1 MLWRPADWVKKNKMM
16 NEGIAIIGAAGRF
29 PRAKNVEE
37 FWQNLCN
44 GVNCISF
51 FPEEEAL
58 QAGVKPELLKNPNY
72 VRARGI
78 LGNMAMF
85 DAEFFGFNPREADIT
100 DPQQRHFMECAW
112 EALENAGHDPNTFEG
127 PIGVYAGSSL
137 SNYFFLL
144 MAFPE
149 LMESI
154 GNFQV
159 EIGNDKDFLATRTS
173 YKLNLSGP
181 SVSVNTACS
190 TSLVAVSLA
199 CQALENHQCDMALA
213 GGVSITIP
221 QYSGYLYHQGGI
233 LSPDGH
239 CRAFDA
245 KAQGTV
251 GGNGVGVVVLKRLED
266 ALEEGD
272 EVMAVIKGFAIN
284 NDGGQK
290 VGFTAPSVEGQAAVI
305 SEALANAGVS
315 PETVTYVEAH
325 GTGTQLGDPIEVA
338 ALTRAYRLGTEKKQY
353 CGLGSVKSNVGHL
366 DAAAGVAGLIKAALA
381 VQHGKIPASLH
392 YEEGNREIAFAESP
406 FYVNAKLQEWK
417 PEGGVRRAGVSSFGI
432 GGTNAHLVLEEAPEK
447 WKSSGSREKQL
458 LVISGR
464 NEAALEEGA
473 RNLREYLEGRGDEWG
488 REELADAAYTLAVG
502 RKGFGHRMA
511 VVSGSVAEGV
521 ERLKEERRKEEEG
534 LGHIQRGEWKG
545 GRRRVVV
552 LFSGQGSQYVQM
564 GRELYEKEG
573 VFREEIDWRSQW
585 LKGEMGLDLREVMYA
600 EGEEEEGKAGELLRQ
615 TWVTQ
620 PALYVLERAL
630 LKQWES
636 WGVEVGTMLGH
647 SLGEIVGACA
657 AGVMSEEEGLRLVAA
672 RGRLM
677 WKTEPGVMLSA
688 LLGEAE
694 GRRYERK
701 GVEIGAVN
709 GREQVVFTGGEEELG
724 EVEEELKRAG
734 VVVKRLEVERAFHSE
749 RMEVVKEEYLQV
761 VKGLR
766 LKKPEKRYISNVT
779 GTWAGEEVKEAEYW
793 WEQMRRPV
801 RFAAGVEELVKAGER
816 VWLEVGPG
824 ASLARLVGQE
834 MRRQGEKGTVVASL
848 GGEGKKGQ
856 EQEQMMRG
864 LGKLWAEGVGVDWKR
879 YYGQQ
884 RRRRVPL
891 PTYPF
896 QRQRYGIPTGSHKK
910 AAVETKPVAV
920 AAQSDPQPLQASPL
934 KKEANVQTVQK
945 VKQTRQELII
955 EKLCTAWANLLGIKP
970 EVINPHATFFELGV
984 DSLLLIQVSKV
995 ILNEFQIKLPFR
1007 KLLEEFTTI
1016 HSLAVYLDQKL
1027 PAGQFEPPVEV
1038 EETIPAEAAV
1048 AAAEPVIAQPESAAA
1063 LAHGNGA
1070 NVPLHPTSDSDVSMI
1085 IAQQLQIMSRQL
1097 EVLHGKRTNGFHPA
1111 PISATPSQAD
1121 LNDISANERAAK
1133 APQAV
1138 SAPLTAA
1145 PMAATPG
1152 QKPEPFVPYQPI
1164 RPHLAGEF
1172 TEQQQKYL
1180 HEFTALYN
1188 KRSAKSKEHFE
1199 KHHKS
1204 FADNRALQGF
1214 RLSWK
1219 EMVYPIVGRR
1229 SEAARI
1235 WDVDGNAYIDMTM
1248 GFGVHLFGHSPA
1260 FVTKALE
1267 KQIHDG
1273 LQLGPQSE
1281 LAGKV
1286 ASSISQMT
1294 GMQRV
1299 TFCNSG
1305 TEAVMTALRLARVAT
1320 GRDKVIMFAGSYH
1333 GTFDG
1338 NLARIQRD
1346 GNGELKTVPAGPG
1359 IPQTMVADVTAL
1371 YYNEPESLDFIKRHG
1386 HEYAAVL
1393 VEPVQSRRP
1402 DIQPREFL
1410 HELRRLTEKSGT
1422 AMIFDDIING
1432 FRVHPGGTQAWFDVK
1447 ADIATYGKVVAG
1459 GMPIGIVAGSDTFLD
1474 SIDGGS
1480 WSFGDRSYPEA
1491 DQIIFA
1497 GTFCKHPLSMA
1508 ACDAVLQHLQQGGP
1522 GLQQE
1527 LNRRSARFVESLNAL
1542 LEKHQVPMQV
1552 VHFGSLIRFLLLEN
1566 TNYMDLFFYH
1576 LIHNGVFVWEGRTA
1590 FVSTAHTEED
1600 LQLVLQGFEKTILQ
1614 MREGGFFNKLPL
1626 REPEAAAIALPKQN
1640 HETDIRVVAATEQ
1653 QRQLWALAQLGP
1665 ESSCAYN
1672 ESIVLTVRGPL
1683 QADAVRKAVGRV
1695 VQRHES
1701 LRTVFSADGE
1711 FQRILPTFDIPVP
1724 LLDFSHDPFAELK
1737 KSEALQNEASTVF
1750 DLLHGPLLRLL
1761 LIKLAENSYVLSI
1774 VAHHSIMDG
1783 WSGST
1788 FLRDL
1793 SAFYEAELNG
1803 KTLELDKPM
1812 QFANYIEWQGR
1823 QDDLPGIE
1831 ESRKYWLGRFADGV
1845 PRLQLPTEGA
1855 RPPLYTY
1862 AGGQQRLTF
1871 DPVVYEQLR
1880 SFNKQHGFTMFNV
1893 LISAYTA
1900 LLAHLSGQKDVVV
1913 GMHSAGHSLVDGRDL
1928 VGHCIN
1934 LLPLRSECDPG
1945 QSFLE
1950 HATSCRR
1957 EVFSACEYQLYPY
1970 SKLAKD
1976 LNLPR
1981 DPSRLTLVEVV
1992 FNLDQTVSSAQLF
2005 GFEVEVDAIPPR
2017 YTKWDLSWNVVD
2029 TGKGL
2034 AVRCDYN
2041 RDLFSAEK
2049 VERWLEYYELIL
2061 NAVTTQPHKK
2071 LSALMEEVELR
2082 LRRKDDQ
2089 RIRSLKAA
2097 NLERLKN
2104 LKKRNAAVAVTV

>member
-1 MLWRPADWVKKNKMM
+1 MSDTKDFIDA
-16 NEGIAIIGAAGRF
+16 IALIGMAGRF
-29 PRAKNVEE
+29 PGAKNIAQYWE
-37 FWQNLCN
+37 NLCKDVESVCSFTREELIAE
-44 GVNCISF
+44 GCDSALVNH
-51 FPEEEAL
+51 PD
-58 QAGVKPELLKNPNY
+58 Y
-72 VRARGI
+72 VPRRGI
-78 LGNMAMF
+78 IQGSELF
-85 DAEFFGFNPREADIT
+85 DAEFFGFSPREATVT
-100 DPQQRHFMECAW
+100 DPQQRLFMECVW
-112 EALENAGHDPNTFEG
+112 EALESAGYTPDACRV
-127 PIGVYAGSSL
+127 PIGVYAGTGFTEYLFHLYSDQELFRRSD
-137 SNYFFLL
+137 
-144 MAFPE
+144 AFHM
-149 LMESI
+149 L
-154 GNFQV
+154 F
-159 EIGNDKDFLATRTS
+159 GNDKDYLATRTA
-173 YKLNLSGP
+173 YKLNLRGP
-181 SVSVNTACS
+181 SVNINTACS
-190 TSLVAVSLA
+190 TSLVAVSMA
-199 CQALENHQCDMALA
+199 CQALRNGECDMALA
-213 GGVSITIP
+213 GGVRLNFP
-221 QYSGYLYHQGGI
+221 QKGGYLYQEGSI
-233 LSPDGH
+233 MSPDGH

-266 ALEEGD
+266 ALEDGD

-338 ALTRAYRLGTEKKQY
+338 ALTRAFRLGTEKKQY

-381 VQHGKIPASLH
+381 VKHGKIPASLH
-392 YEEGNREIAFAESP
+392 YQEGNREIGFAESP

-432 GGTNAHLVLEEAPEK
+432 GGTNAHLVLEEAPEG
-447 WKSSGSREKQL
+447 WKSSGGREKQL

-464 NEAALEEGA
+464 NEAAVEEGA
-473 RNLREYLEGRGDEWG
+473 RNLREYLEGRGDECG

-511 VVSGSVAEGV
+511 VVSGSVAEAV

-534 LGHIQRGEWKG
+534 RGHIQRGEWKG
-545 GRRRVVV
+545 GRRRVAV

-564 GRELYEKEG
+564 GRELYGKEG

-585 LKGEMGLDLREVMYA
+585 LKGEIGLDLREVMYA
-600 EGEEEEGKAGELLRQ
+600 EGEEEERKARELLRQ

-636 WGVEVGTMLGH
+636 WGVEVGMMLGH

-677 WKTEPGVMLSA
+677 WKTERGGMLSA

-724 EVEEELKRAG
+724 VLEEELKKAG

-749 RMEVVKEEYLQV
+749 RMEGVKEEYLQV

-779 GTWAGEEVKEAEYW
+779 GSWAGEEVREAEYW

-801 RFAAGVEELVKAGER
+801 RFAAGVEELVKSGER

-824 ASLARLVGQE
+824 ESLARLVGQE

-896 QRQRYGIPTGSHKK
+896 QRQRYVIPTGSREK
-910 AAVETKPVAV
+910 AAVETKPVA
-920 AAQSDPQPLQASPL
+920 APAPSDPRPPQTSPL
-934 KKEANVQTVQK
+934 KKEANMQTVQK

-955 EKLCTAWANLLGIKP
+955 EKLCTAWASLLGIKP

-984 DSLLLIQVSKV
+984 DSLLLIQVSKL

-1027 PAGQFEPPVEV
+1027 PAGQFEPQVEV
-1038 EETIPAEAAV
+1038 EETIPVVAAIV
-1048 AAAEPVIAQPESAAA
+1048 AAEPVIAQPEPAAG
-1063 LAHGNGA
+1063 LAHGNGSS
-1070 NVPLHPTSDSDVSMI
+1070 VPLLPTPDSDVSVI

-1097 EVLHGKRTNGFHPA
+1097 EVLQGKRTNGLHTA

-1121 LNDISANERAAK
+1121 LNNASTNGRTAEAPK
-1133 APQAV
+1133 ALSTPA
-1138 SAPLTAA
+1138 TAA
-1145 PMAATPG
+1145 PTAAMAG

-1199 KHHKS
+1199 KHHTS

-1235 WDVDGNAYIDMTM
+1235 WDVDGNSYIDMTM

-1267 KQIHDG
+1267 KQIHHG

-1305 TEAVMTALRLARVAT
+1305 TEAVMAALRLARVAT

-1359 IPQTMVADVTAL
+1359 IPQNMVSDVTAL

-1422 AMIFDDIING
+1422 ALIFDDIING

-1474 SIDGGS
+1474 GIDGGS

-1542 LEKHQVPMQV
+1542 LEKHQVPMRV

-1614 MREGGFFNKLPL
+1614 MREGGFFNEVPL
-1626 REPEAAAIALPKQN
+1626 REPEAAIALPKKN

-1711 FQRILPTFDIPVP
+1711 FQRILPAFDIAVP

-1750 DLLHGPLLRLL
+1750 DLLNGPLLRLL

-1793 SAFYEAELNG
+1793 SAFYEAELDG

-1823 QDDLPGIE
+1823 QDDLPSIE
-1831 ESRKYWLGRFADGV
+1831 ESRMYWLGRFADGV

-1855 RPPLYTY
+1855 RPPLYTH

-1871 DPVVYEQLR
+1871 DPVVYEQVR

-1934 LLPLRSECDPG
+1934 LLPLRSECDSG

-2005 GFEVEVDAIPPR
+2005 GFEVEVDAIPSG

-2029 TGKGL
+2029 TGKDM

-2049 VERWLEYYELIL
+2049 VERWLAYYELIL
-2061 NAVTTQPHKK
+2061 NAVTTQPNKK

-2097 NLERLKN
+2097 NQERLKN